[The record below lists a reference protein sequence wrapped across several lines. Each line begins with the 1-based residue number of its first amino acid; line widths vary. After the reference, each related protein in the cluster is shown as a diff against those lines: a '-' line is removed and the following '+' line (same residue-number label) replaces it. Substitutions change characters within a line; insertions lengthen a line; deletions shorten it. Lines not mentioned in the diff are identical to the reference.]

1 MNWDQ
6 YFVSMAYLVAMKSK
20 DRSTK
25 IGAVIVGPDHE
36 IRSTG
41 YNGMPRGANDNADE
55 RHERPLKY
63 ALTEH
68 GERNAIFNAARMG
81 ISVVNCTMYTLDFP
95 CVDCA
100 RAIIQSGIR
109 KLVYHAEFA
118 KENKSRPQWE
128 ESWKNADMLLRESGV
143 EVVVYDG
150 PIIGS
155 ITGFRSGKVMVL

>member
-6 YFVSMAYLVAMKSK
+6 YFISMSYLVAMKSK

-41 YNGMPRGANDNADE
+41 YNGMPRGVDDDVDN

-68 GERNAIFNAARMG
+68 GERNAVFNAARMG
-81 ISVVNCTMYTLDFP
+81 ISVSGCTMYTQDFP

-100 RAIIQSGIR
+100 RALIQSGIK
-109 KLVYHAEFA
+109 KLVYHAAFA
-118 KENKSRPQWE
+118 AENKLRPQWE
-128 ESWKNADMLLRESGV
+128 ESWKNAEMLLTESGV

-150 PIIGS
+150 PVTAL
-155 ITGFRSGKVMVL
+155 TGFKSGKVMVL